1 MGDISVIAVAGHD
14 TGSAVLATPAVN
26 ENFAYLSSGTWSL
39 MGIESAEPVINE
51 ETYALNF
58 TNEGGADGSV
68 RLLKNIC
75 GMWLIEQCKKE
86 WEKEGTVTFTEIVQA
101 ANEASPFRCFIN
113 PDSPSFA
120 SPASM
125 TAAIKEYCRVTGQPV
140 PETMG
145 EIARCIYES
154 LAFRYKQVLS
164 NLQKLA
170 TFPIET
176 LHIIGG
182 GAQNK
187 MLNQFTANA
196 VGKTVLAGPSEA
208 TAMGNI
214 LLQAKAAGLV
224 KDKKEIRRII
234 RNSVELEMFA
244 PEETA
249 LWELNYNKYLAFYKE
264 I

>member
-1 MGDISVIAVAGHD
+1 M
-14 TGSAVLATPAVN
+14 
-26 ENFAYLSSGTWSL
+26 
-39 MGIESAEPVINE
+39 
-51 ETYALNF
+51 
-58 TNEGGADGSV
+58 
-68 RLLKNIC
+68 
-75 GMWLIEQCKKE
+75 
-86 WEKEGTVTFTEIVQA
+86 
-101 ANEASPFRCFIN
+101 
-113 PDSPSFA
+113 
-120 SPASM
+120 
-125 TAAIKEYCRVTGQPV
+125 
-140 PETMG
+140 
-145 EIARCIYES
+145 
-154 LAFRYKQVLS
+154 S

-234 RNSVELEMFA
+234 RNSVELEMFD

-249 LWELNYNKYLAFYKE
+249 HWELNYNKYLTFYKE